1 MADFFLNTT
10 LQIPM
15 AQLILLMLFSTLAL
29 LFGKLR
35 LALLINYIF
44 CMHWAYFLSRDRL
57 LGLGFEKFE
66 YITLIYFLFGLA
78 IVMVAAFSFL
88 FHRE

>member
-1 MADFFLNTT
+1 MTDYFVNTM

-15 AQLILLMLFSTLAL
+15 IQVILLLLFSTLSL
-29 LFGKLR
+29 LFRKLK

-44 CMHWAYFLSRDRL
+44 TMYWAYFLSRDHL
-57 LGLGFEKFE
+57 LGMGFEKFQ
-66 YITLIYFLFGLA
+66 YITLIYFLFGLT

-88 FHRE
+88 FQRE